1 MSESVTYM
9 LKFFGMFFVILL
21 IIFILAV
28 ITPKLASKVDKII
41 SKVIKQKP
49 ERVDDDIYKVRG
61 IYDVPK
67 DNSEETNKNN
77 EENGELKNGK

>member
-49 ERVDDDIYKVRG
+49 ERVDDDIYKVRS